1 MTTFAEVKEQERV
14 VRMLELRCMEREL
27 LKKLQEDHSIDE
39 KVVEEYRAEVDRMVM
54 TIWDLKS
61 NIRTNDSAIT
71 LSQNVIMDLGDKL
84 EREKQT
90 SEQLRIRLREVQ
102 EFRVPLDEKDDLI
115 NTQRRMLEDKGLHR
129 SIGDLNKVIERLEH
143 ELSVCKESGAVND
156 HNIDK
161 LKKRTEEQEAIIE
174 GLDDGHA
181 LESPV
186 DDKHR
191 LAVKAVWLELP

>member
-27 LKKLQEDHSIDE
+27 LKKLQEDHLIDE

-143 ELSVCKESGAVND
+143 ELGVCKESGAVND